1 MQANVRLGPW
11 ERMALHTGR
20 LLTIA
25 VVLVLLFQSCATR
38 PPRNGDDLCQIF
50 YEKSEWYEGMRRS
63 FERWGVPESVQMA
76 FVHQESRFR
85 AKARPGWRR
94 VLWIF
99 PVGRRSSAYGYGQV
113 KDGTWGD
120 YIRATG
126 NRGADREDFAD
137 VADFIGWYGDLIH
150 RRTGVAKD
158 DAYHLYLAYHEG
170 PGGFSRGSHE
180 EKPWLLGVA
189 QKVEERAD
197 RYGLQY
203 ETCGGARASASVSPA
218 ASSRS
223 SSGRAEAPLR

>member
-1 MQANVRLGPW
+1 MQANVRLGPV
-11 ERMALHTGR
+11 ERLALHAGR

-38 PPRNGDDLCQIF
+38 PPQGGDDLCQIF
-50 YEKSEWYEGMRRS
+50 YEKGEWYRGARRS

-85 AKARPGWRR
+85 ADARPGWRR

-126 NRGADREDFAD
+126 HRGAERDEFAD

-150 RRTGVAKD
+150 RRTAVEKH
-158 DAYHLYLAYHEG
+158 DAYNLYLAYHEG
-170 PGGFSRGSHE
+170 PGGFARGTHR

-189 QKVEERAD
+189 RKVE
-197 RYGLQY
+197 
-203 ETCGGARASASVSPA
+203 ARA
-218 ASSRS
+218 RFY
-223 SSGRAEAPLR
+223 EAQYLGCRERL

>member
-38 PPRNGDDLCQIF
+38 PPRSGDDLCQIF
-50 YEKSEWYEGMRRS
+50 YEKSGWYEAARRS

-76 FVHQESRFR
+76 VMHQESRFR
-85 AKARPGWRR
+85 ADARPGWRWG
-94 VLWIF
+94 LGIF
-99 PVGRRSSAYGYGQV
+99 PVGRLSSAYGYGQV

-126 NRGADREDFAD
+126 HRGADRDDFAD
-137 VADFIGWYGDLIH
+137 VADFIGWYGDVIH
-150 RRTGVAKD
+150 RRTGVEKHD
-158 DAYHLYLAYHEG
+158 VYNLYLAYHEG
-170 PGGFSRGSHE
+170 PGGFARGTHR

-189 QKVEERAD
+189 SKVE
-197 RYGLQY
+197 
-203 ETCGGARASASVSPA
+203 ARA
-218 ASSRS
+218 RLYQTQYL
-223 SSGRAEAPLR
+223 GCRDRL